1 MIQGYFAGL
10 SPYVRLLVSIPVFAT
25 GYLPV
30 RFLVDTGATMT
41 VLHPRAARVSLSI
54 PEHELDAR
62 RWERVEPVA
71 GIGGLT
77 PCLRARAT
85 YVFEHDDGE
94 YDAFED
100 DILVAA
106 ATRANAEAPSL
117 LGANVL
123 RHFRLT
129 ADYPRLRVTLE

>member
-1 MIQGYFAGL
+1 MIRGYFADY
-10 SPYVRLLVSIPVFAT
+10 SPYVELRVAIPVFAT

-30 RFLVDTGATMT
+30 QFLVDTGATMT
-41 VLHPRAARVSLSI
+41 VLHPRAARGDLGI
-54 PEHELDAR
+54 PEHELDAS
-62 RWERVEPVA
+62 RWEQIEPIG

-85 YVFEHDDGE
+85 YVFEHEDGD

-100 DILVAA
+100 SILIAA
-106 ATRANAEAPSL
+106 ATASNREAPSL

-129 ADYPRLRVTLE
+129 ADYPRLSVTLE

>member
-1 MIQGYFAGL
+1 MIRGYFADS
-10 SPYVRLLVSIPVFAT
+10 SPYVELLVSIPVLAT
-25 GYLPV
+25 GYQKAA
-30 RFLVDTGATMT
+30 FLVDTGATMT
-41 VLHPRAARVSLSI
+41 VLHPRAALGSLGI

-62 RWERVEPVA
+62 RWDQIEPVA

-77 PCLRARAT
+77 PCLRVSAT

-100 DILVAA
+100 DIFVAA
-106 ATRANAEAPSL
+106 ITASNREAPSL

>member
-1 MIQGYFAGL
+1 MIRGYFAGL
-10 SPYVRLLVSIPVFAT
+10 SPYVRLYVSIPAFAT
-25 GYLPV
+25 GYQRAV
-30 RFLVDTGATMT
+30 FLLDTGATAT
-41 VLHPRAARVSLSI
+41 VLHPSSAIYDLGI

-62 RWERVEPVA
+62 KWEEVEPIA

-85 YVFEHDDGE
+85 YVFEHEDGE

-100 DILVAA
+100 SILVAA
-106 ATRANAEAPSL
+106 TTPSNAEAPSL

-129 ADYPRLRVTLE
+129 ADYPRLSVTLE